1 MLGVLKSMFNI
12 NSNFVAAIIGG
23 LFTLVVSMLS
33 WKKQSKS
40 QEKHAASMLYNDLI
54 SIEKYL
60 RDERSAVNIRYS
72 EKWQSMAAA
81 CTFLKTEDLEIIYEI
96 YDLIYNYNYM
106 YKLIEKKESVTKEN
120 IEQYKEL
127 KKIFF
132 VDKNGGIDMNDN
144 NDDYKRIK
152 GNLERHIRK

>member
-1 MLGVLKSMFNI
+1 M
-12 NSNFVAAIIGG
+12 AAIIGG

-72 EKWQSMAAA
+72 EKWQSMVAA

-132 VDKNGGIDMNDN
+132 VDKNGWIDMNDN

>member
-1 MLGVLKSMFNI
+1 
-12 NSNFVAAIIGG
+12 
-23 LFTLVVSMLS
+23 
-33 WKKQSKS
+33 
-40 QEKHAASMLYNDLI
+40 
-54 SIEKYL
+54 
-60 RDERSAVNIRYS
+60 
-72 EKWQSMAAA
+72 MAAA
-81 CTFLKTEDLEIIYEI
+81 CTFLKTEDLEIICEI

-132 VDKNGGIDMNDN
+132 VDKNGWIDMNDN

>member
-1 MLGVLKSMFNI
+1 
-12 NSNFVAAIIGG
+12 
-23 LFTLVVSMLS
+23 
-33 WKKQSKS
+33 
-40 QEKHAASMLYNDLI
+40 
-54 SIEKYL
+54 
-60 RDERSAVNIRYS
+60 
-72 EKWQSMAAA
+72 MAAA
-81 CTFLKTEDLEIIYEI
+81 CTFFKTEDLEIIYEI

-132 VDKNGGIDMNDN
+132 VDKNGWIDMNDN

>member
-1 MLGVLKSMFNI
+1 
-12 NSNFVAAIIGG
+12 
-23 LFTLVVSMLS
+23 
-33 WKKQSKS
+33 
-40 QEKHAASMLYNDLI
+40 
-54 SIEKYL
+54 
-60 RDERSAVNIRYS
+60 
-72 EKWQSMAAA
+72 MAAA
-81 CTFLKTEDLEIIYEI
+81 CTFLKKEDLEIIYEI
-96 YDLIYNYNYM
+96 YDFIYNYNYM

-132 VDKNGGIDMNDN
+132 VDKNGWIDMNDN

>member
-1 MLGVLKSMFNI
+1 MV
-12 NSNFVAAIIGG
+12 
-23 LFTLVVSMLS
+23 
-33 WKKQSKS
+33 
-40 QEKHAASMLYNDLI
+40 
-54 SIEKYL
+54 
-60 RDERSAVNIRYS
+60 
-72 EKWQSMAAA
+72 AA

-132 VDKNGGIDMNDN
+132 VDKNGWIDMNDN

>member
-1 MLGVLKSMFNI
+1 
-12 NSNFVAAIIGG
+12 
-23 LFTLVVSMLS
+23 
-33 WKKQSKS
+33 
-40 QEKHAASMLYNDLI
+40 
-54 SIEKYL
+54 
-60 RDERSAVNIRYS
+60 
-72 EKWQSMAAA
+72 MAAA

-106 YKLIEKKESVTKEN
+106 YKLIEKKEAVTKEN

-132 VDKNGGIDMNDN
+132 VDKNGWIDMNDN

>member
-1 MLGVLKSMFNI
+1 
-12 NSNFVAAIIGG
+12 
-23 LFTLVVSMLS
+23 
-33 WKKQSKS
+33 
-40 QEKHAASMLYNDLI
+40 
-54 SIEKYL
+54 
-60 RDERSAVNIRYS
+60 
-72 EKWQSMAAA
+72 MAAA

-132 VDKNGGIDMNDN
+132 V
-144 NDDYKRIK
+144 
-152 GNLERHIRK
+152 E

>member
-1 MLGVLKSMFNI
+1 
-12 NSNFVAAIIGG
+12 
-23 LFTLVVSMLS
+23 
-33 WKKQSKS
+33 
-40 QEKHAASMLYNDLI
+40 
-54 SIEKYL
+54 
-60 RDERSAVNIRYS
+60 
-72 EKWQSMAAA
+72 MAAA

>member
-1 MLGVLKSMFNI
+1 
-12 NSNFVAAIIGG
+12 
-23 LFTLVVSMLS
+23 
-33 WKKQSKS
+33 
-40 QEKHAASMLYNDLI
+40 
-54 SIEKYL
+54 
-60 RDERSAVNIRYS
+60 
-72 EKWQSMAAA
+72 MAAA

-106 YKLIEKKESVTKEN
+106 YKLIEKKEPVTKEN

-132 VDKNGGIDMNDN
+132 VDKNGWIDMNDN
-144 NDDYKRIK
+144 NYDYKRIK

>member
-1 MLGVLKSMFNI
+1 
-12 NSNFVAAIIGG
+12 
-23 LFTLVVSMLS
+23 
-33 WKKQSKS
+33 
-40 QEKHAASMLYNDLI
+40 
-54 SIEKYL
+54 
-60 RDERSAVNIRYS
+60 
-72 EKWQSMAAA
+72 MAAA

-106 YKLIEKKESVTKEN
+106 YKLIEKKETVTKEN

-132 VDKNGGIDMNDN
+132 VDKNGWIDMNDN

>member
-1 MLGVLKSMFNI
+1 
-12 NSNFVAAIIGG
+12 
-23 LFTLVVSMLS
+23 
-33 WKKQSKS
+33 
-40 QEKHAASMLYNDLI
+40 
-54 SIEKYL
+54 
-60 RDERSAVNIRYS
+60 
-72 EKWQSMAAA
+72 
-81 CTFLKTEDLEIIYEI
+81 
-96 YDLIYNYNYM
+96 M

-132 VDKNGGIDMNDN
+132 VDKNGWIDMNDN

>member
-1 MLGVLKSMFNI
+1 
-12 NSNFVAAIIGG
+12 
-23 LFTLVVSMLS
+23 
-33 WKKQSKS
+33 
-40 QEKHAASMLYNDLI
+40 
-54 SIEKYL
+54 
-60 RDERSAVNIRYS
+60 
-72 EKWQSMAAA
+72 MAAA

-132 VDKNGGIDMNDN
+132 VDKNGWIDMNDN

-152 GNLERHIRK
+152 GNLV

>member
-1 MLGVLKSMFNI
+1 
-12 NSNFVAAIIGG
+12 
-23 LFTLVVSMLS
+23 
-33 WKKQSKS
+33 
-40 QEKHAASMLYNDLI
+40 
-54 SIEKYL
+54 
-60 RDERSAVNIRYS
+60 
-72 EKWQSMAAA
+72 MAAA

-96 YDLIYNYNYM
+96 YDLIYNYNYK

-127 KKIFF
+127 IKIFF
-132 VDKNGGIDMNDN
+132 VDKNGWIDMNDN

>member
-1 MLGVLKSMFNI
+1 
-12 NSNFVAAIIGG
+12 
-23 LFTLVVSMLS
+23 
-33 WKKQSKS
+33 
-40 QEKHAASMLYNDLI
+40 
-54 SIEKYL
+54 
-60 RDERSAVNIRYS
+60 
-72 EKWQSMAAA
+72 MAAA

-120 IEQYKEL
+120 IEPYKEL

-132 VDKNGGIDMNDN
+132 VDKNGWIDMNDN

>member
-1 MLGVLKSMFNI
+1 
-12 NSNFVAAIIGG
+12 
-23 LFTLVVSMLS
+23 
-33 WKKQSKS
+33 
-40 QEKHAASMLYNDLI
+40 
-54 SIEKYL
+54 
-60 RDERSAVNIRYS
+60 
-72 EKWQSMAAA
+72 MAAA

-132 VDKNGGIDMNDN
+132 VDKTGWIDMNDN

>member
-1 MLGVLKSMFNI
+1 
-12 NSNFVAAIIGG
+12 
-23 LFTLVVSMLS
+23 
-33 WKKQSKS
+33 
-40 QEKHAASMLYNDLI
+40 
-54 SIEKYL
+54 
-60 RDERSAVNIRYS
+60 
-72 EKWQSMAAA
+72 MAAA

-132 VDKNGGIDMNDN
+132 VDKNGWIDMNDN
-144 NDDYKRIK
+144 NDD
-152 GNLERHIRK
+152 

>member
-1 MLGVLKSMFNI
+1 
-12 NSNFVAAIIGG
+12 
-23 LFTLVVSMLS
+23 
-33 WKKQSKS
+33 
-40 QEKHAASMLYNDLI
+40 
-54 SIEKYL
+54 
-60 RDERSAVNIRYS
+60 
-72 EKWQSMAAA
+72 MAAA

-132 VDKNGGIDMNDN
+132 VDKNGWIDMNDN

>member
-1 MLGVLKSMFNI
+1 
-12 NSNFVAAIIGG
+12 
-23 LFTLVVSMLS
+23 
-33 WKKQSKS
+33 
-40 QEKHAASMLYNDLI
+40 
-54 SIEKYL
+54 
-60 RDERSAVNIRYS
+60 
-72 EKWQSMAAA
+72 MAAA

-106 YKLIEKKESVTKEN
+106 YKLIEKKEPVTKEN

-132 VDKNGGIDMNDN
+132 VDKNGWIDMNDN

>member
-1 MLGVLKSMFNI
+1 
-12 NSNFVAAIIGG
+12 
-23 LFTLVVSMLS
+23 
-33 WKKQSKS
+33 
-40 QEKHAASMLYNDLI
+40 
-54 SIEKYL
+54 
-60 RDERSAVNIRYS
+60 
-72 EKWQSMAAA
+72 MAAA
-81 CTFLKTEDLEIIYEI
+81 FPFLEPEAIEIIYEI

-132 VDKNGGIDMNDN
+132 VDKNGWIDMNDN

>member
-1 MLGVLKSMFNI
+1 
-12 NSNFVAAIIGG
+12 
-23 LFTLVVSMLS
+23 
-33 WKKQSKS
+33 
-40 QEKHAASMLYNDLI
+40 
-54 SIEKYL
+54 
-60 RDERSAVNIRYS
+60 
-72 EKWQSMAAA
+72 MAAA

-132 VDKNGGIDMNDN
+132 VDKNGWIDMNDN

-152 GNLERHIRK
+152 GNLERHIRNNKCIK

>member
-1 MLGVLKSMFNI
+1 M
-12 NSNFVAAIIGG
+12 
-23 LFTLVVSMLS
+23 
-33 WKKQSKS
+33 
-40 QEKHAASMLYNDLI
+40 
-54 SIEKYL
+54 
-60 RDERSAVNIRYS
+60 
-72 EKWQSMAAA
+72 
-81 CTFLKTEDLEIIYEI
+81 KTEDLEIIYEI

-132 VDKNGGIDMNDN
+132 VDKNGWIDMNDN

>member
-1 MLGVLKSMFNI
+1 
-12 NSNFVAAIIGG
+12 
-23 LFTLVVSMLS
+23 
-33 WKKQSKS
+33 
-40 QEKHAASMLYNDLI
+40 
-54 SIEKYL
+54 
-60 RDERSAVNIRYS
+60 
-72 EKWQSMAAA
+72 MAAA

-132 VDKNGGIDMNDN
+132 VDKNGWIDMNDN

-152 GNLERHIRK
+152 ENLERHIRK